1 MSLLRLWS
9 VTNSRYVSSMNA
21 NGVWCLGAAAKGNA
35 RQRKAW
41 SVSET
46 SLALTTLKAQS
57 SSSHHQLNQECQ
69 PFSTLPAVSLP
80 YVDQRLPSFSGTAA
94 VEDAPPSALAAPT
107 PEFQVLLPPP
117 PQFSVLLPPAQP
129 PAPADGYAT
138 PTANQLIGSRV
149 GRAASPAVATPV
161 RCFAARQEQLSTVPS
176 VIPVVGQSASFEVLH
191 VGYAPALAQHRSRRP
206 RLTPQS

>member
-1 MSLLRLWS
+1 MH
-9 VTNSRYVSSMNA
+9 A
-21 NGVWCLGAAAKGNA
+21 NGVWRLGGTAKGHA

-57 SSSHHQLNQECQ
+57 SASSHHQLNQECQ

-80 YVDQRLPSFSGTAA
+80 YVDQRLPSFSAGTAA
-94 VEDAPPSALAAPT
+94 VEAAPPSALAAPT
-107 PEFQVLLPPP
+107 PQFQVLLPPP

-138 PTANQLIGSRV
+138 PTANQLLGSRV

-161 RCFAARQEQLSTVPS
+161 DGARCFAARQEQLSTVPA
-176 VIPVVGQSASFEVLH
+176 VIPWVVEQSASFEVLH
-191 VGYAPALAQHRSRRP
+191 VGYAPALAQHRSRRSK
-206 RLTPQS
+206 LTPKP